1 MKTFS
6 KEELEKRA
14 LKNAQAL
21 KEIEQGV
28 TLSGFSSKRGA
39 CTLRLKSEE

>member
-6 KEELEKRA
+6 KKDLEKRA

-21 KEIEQGV
+21 KELEQGV
-28 TLSGFSSKRGA
+28 TLSGFRSERGT
-39 CTLRLKSEE
+39 CTLSLKSEG

>member
-21 KEIEQGV
+21 KELEQGV
-28 TLSGFSSKRGA
+28 TLSGFSSERGP
-39 CTLRLKSEE
+39 CTLILKSKG

>member
-14 LKNAQAL
+14 LKNAKAL
-21 KEIEQGV
+21 KELEQGV
-28 TLSGFSSKRGA
+28 TLSGFSSERGA
-39 CTLRLKSEE
+39 CTLSLKSEE